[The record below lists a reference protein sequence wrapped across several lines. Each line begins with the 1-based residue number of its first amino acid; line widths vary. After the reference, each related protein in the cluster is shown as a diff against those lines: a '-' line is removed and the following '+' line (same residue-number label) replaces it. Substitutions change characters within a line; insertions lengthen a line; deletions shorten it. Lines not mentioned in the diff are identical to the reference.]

1 MSNRKGWFDDPYKR
15 HLRRYFDGDQWT
27 DQVQTASGEVMS
39 DPIEPT
45 AVSLKSGESWW
56 KKKLGG
62 KVPVWAAI
70 LAAFILIGAIG
81 NAFEES
87 PTEQESNP
95 TGQESRSAETVPEE
109 DAPEEPSVATTAGS
123 RTTIAP
129 TTTAAPT
136 TTDSLST
143 QSESSSS
150 SISSAGNTPVEDSEG
165 IFYLE
170 TLWAL
175 TVEEEQPR
183 SGYDRDDWPHW
194 KDTNG
199 SGCDSREDLV
209 MLYAFE
215 NPVIDYDSCS
225 VSGGVWYSWYD
236 GTTTTN
242 SSSFDVDHIVSLA
255 EAHDSGGA
263 NWSRSKKQEFANYEV
278 NLVLVSASSNR
289 SKSDKD
295 VAEWKPAQQAWCAT
309 ATRIVSVKYSFGLSV
324 DQAEADALEEMLGY
338 CGSEGQ
344 VDWFVANPAIPE
356 TAPAT
361 TATTATTAAPATTVY
376 YQNCDAVRAAGA
388 APIYVGDPGYRP
400 GLDRD
405 GDGVGCE

>member
-1 MSNRKGWFDDPYKR
+1 MNNPRGWFDDPYKR
-15 HLRRYFDGDQWT
+15 HLRRYFDGEKWT
-27 DQVQTASGEVMS
+27 DQVQTASGEVTR
-39 DPIEPT
+39 DPIELASTTPH
-45 AVSLKSGESWW
+45 SGESWW
-56 KKKLGG
+56 KKKFGG

-70 LAAFILIGAIG
+70 LVAFILIGAIG
-81 NAFEES
+81 NAFEDNPPPQEES
-87 PTEQESNP
+87 V
-95 TGQESRSAETVPEE
+95 ETTVATD
-109 DAPEEPSVATTAGS
+109 DAPVVLKEQSSLDSSESEASQPDVGAAIELDEDGEEADYEPPTTQSTVASATTSPATSTSVSSVEEQAG
-123 RTTIAP
+123 
-129 TTTAAPT
+129 
-136 TTDSLST
+136 
-143 QSESSSS
+143 
-150 SISSAGNTPVEDSEG
+150 VEDSEG

-199 SGCDSREDLV
+199 SGCDSRKDLV

-215 NPVIDYDSCS
+215 NPVIDYESCS

-263 NWSRSKKQEFANYEV
+263 NWSRSKKQEFANYAV

-295 VAEWKPAQQAWCAT
+295 VAE
-309 ATRIVSVKYSFGLSV
+309 
-324 DQAEADALEEMLGY
+324 
-338 CGSEGQ
+338 
-344 VDWFVANPAIPE
+344 
-356 TAPAT
+356 
-361 TATTATTAAPATTVY
+361 
-376 YQNCDAVRAAGA
+376 
-388 APIYVGDPGYRP
+388 
-400 GLDRD
+400 
-405 GDGVGCE
+405 

>member
-1 MSNRKGWFDDPYKR
+1 
-15 HLRRYFDGDQWT
+15 
-27 DQVQTASGEVMS
+27 
-39 DPIEPT
+39 
-45 AVSLKSGESWW
+45 
-56 KKKLGG
+56 
-62 KVPVWAAI
+62 
-70 LAAFILIGAIG
+70 
-81 NAFEES
+81 
-87 PTEQESNP
+87 
-95 TGQESRSAETVPEE
+95 
-109 DAPEEPSVATTAGS
+109 
-123 RTTIAP
+123 
-129 TTTAAPT
+129 
-136 TTDSLST
+136 
-143 QSESSSS
+143 
-150 SISSAGNTPVEDSEG
+150 
-165 IFYLE
+165 
-170 TLWAL
+170 L

-199 SGCDSREDLV
+199 SGCDSRKDLV

-215 NPVIDYDSCS
+215 NPTIDYDSCS

-309 ATRIVSVKYSFGLSV
+309 ATRIVSVKYTFGLSV

-338 CGSEGQ
+338 CGRDGQ
-344 VDWFVANPAIPE
+344 VDWFVANPVMPE
-356 TAPAT
+356 TAS
-361 TATTATTAAPATTVY
+361 ATTAAPPTTAAPAATTAPAVPVTSEVTETTTGIPADPGDSK
-376 YQNCDAVRAAGA
+376 NCDDFATYQDAKDWFDYYF
-388 APIYVGDPGYRP
+388 PYYGDVANLDGSDNDGLPCESRP
-400 GLDRD
+400 G
-405 GDGVGCE
+405 GPST